1 MHKEALLDLVLDQ
14 IILWTVVLCTLLA
27 SLALALTLT
36 LAYFPFVV
44 IGIVVAWVVIS
55 CARGKTR

>member
-27 SLALALTLT
+27 PLALGLT
-36 LAYFPFVV
+36 LAYFPFLV
-44 IGIVVAWVVIS
+44 IGIAVAWVVIS
-55 CARGKTR
+55 CAGCKTK